1 MQTLNVGAGRTDQEY
16 EAAEEQ
22 RRTDLRDDSRSDA
35 NYFFWAAG
43 LAALGTGLLPVRL
56 LNILVSIGAIDLL
69 SFYGRPLGQLYPVA
83 MYSAAATWLLAVLV
97 LGFAARSGRRW
108 AFLAG
113 MVLYGADMIVLIAM
127 FSLWAFGVL
136 AFFLFKWFQGQQ
148 ALKDLNERERLDR
161 LKSEARALRNYAG
174 FRMVPGKSKAA
185 PCRKER
191 GEHGAPARIPLCD
204 QTATPLSRKTRER
217 WG

>member
-1 MQTLNVGAGRTDQEY
+1 METLNVGAGRTDNEY
-16 EAAEEQ
+16 KAAEEH
-22 RRTDLRDDSRSDA
+22 LRDDSRSDA

-43 LAALGTGLLPVRL
+43 LAALGTGLLPVR

-148 ALKDLNERERLDR
+148 ALKDLNDASVLT
-161 LKSEARALRNYAG
+161 
-174 FRMVPGKSKAA
+174 V
-185 PCRKER
+185 
-191 GEHGAPARIPLCD
+191 
-204 QTATPLSRKTRER
+204 
-217 WG
+217 